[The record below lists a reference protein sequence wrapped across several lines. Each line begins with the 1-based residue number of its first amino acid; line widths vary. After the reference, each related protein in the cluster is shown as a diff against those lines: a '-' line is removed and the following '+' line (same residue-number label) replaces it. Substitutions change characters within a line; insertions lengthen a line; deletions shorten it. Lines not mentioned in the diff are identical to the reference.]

1 MWSSVVALEFAPRTE
16 WVGGGRHPRDDAIT
30 QVHDFDDTAVAVF
43 GGNAAIDDVIA
54 ELVAAGY
61 DPEVIKG
68 EEGRRHLDPGGEQGG
83 AATLKRLLTAFGDQY
98 RLLERLQ
105 EELDNGNV
113 VVSVDAT
120 PDEATDAVVIM
131 QDNGGEFIWKL
142 GSWTYTQI
150 EQ

>member
-1 MWSSVVALEFAPRTE
+1 MLE
-16 WVGGGRHPRDDAIT
+16 WVDGALHPRDDTIT

-54 ELVAAGY
+54 KLVAAGY
-61 DPEVIKG
+61 DPEVIQG
-68 EEGRRHLDPGGEQGG
+68 EEGKRHLDPGGEQGG

-98 RLLERLQ
+98 RLLERLR
-105 EELDNGNV
+105 EELDRGNV

>member
-1 MWSSVVALEFAPRTE
+1 
-16 WVGGGRHPRDDAIT
+16 
-30 QVHDFDDTAVAVF
+30 
-43 GGNAAIDDVIA
+43 VIA

-61 DPEVIKG
+61 DPEVIQG
-68 EEGRRHLDPGGEQGG
+68 EEGKRHLDPGGERGG
-83 AATLKRLLTAFGDQY
+83 AATLKRLLNAFGDQY
-98 RLLERLQ
+98 RLLERLR
-105 EELDNGNV
+105 EELDKGNV